1 MLASTKLEL
10 QGLQGLCDSFALCSL
25 KSQSSD
31 EKSHNL
37 PLSIF
42 KICSTL
48 YATLTKVRY
57 VWQIALTIY
66 QYMKLYTCTYFFC
79 AYQLLTS
86 NWFTSMLFSQHK
98 GERKRKIIQE
108 EQERKFSSN
117 NKEVNIYKEITC
129 TWSRAN
135 VNPNLVKIKR
145 RDSKK

>member
-1 MLASTKLEL
+1 MFDKLHL
-10 QGLQGLCDSFALCSL
+10 
-25 KSQSSD
+25 
-31 EKSHNL
+31 
-37 PLSIF
+37 
-42 KICSTL
+42 
-48 YATLTKVRY
+48 
-57 VWQIALTIY
+57 

-86 NWFTSMLFSQHK
+86 NWFTSMRFSQHK

-145 RDSKK
+145 RDGKKIRENANLSKMKAKWRVKIFIVSGIWLNRSNSWHRFINFP